1 MEFQRRWATWVMGA
15 LLLVGSLYTLFMPAP
30 AHATQMEQTPEQTP
44 FVNPFITPSPTACP
58 PSQNFKL
65 GDLVVLTSGV
75 LIRYEPNPSAP
86 FIASFPDNR
95 EFIILNEAVCVGGF
109 NWYGVQG
116 QGIRGWVSEGS
127 NNGRRVWLRLV
138 RAAAELNRCEPPL
151 ALVAG
156 ERFRLTNNVRM
167 RETPTPDGRVVTVVP
182 FDAGV
187 VVLEGPVCASNINWW
202 KVRATVV
209 GVVYDGWVAE
219 SVPTRDPFFVIA
231 TRPPCDFP
239 LRLQIG
245 EQARVIYS
253 DAQPKRLRAEPSTR
267 GAILAELIE
276 NVPLQILDGPVCS
289 DTYNWW
295 RVRVLSSSPVEG
307 WLAEGGP
314 SNYWIAPISD
324 FREP

>member
-1 MEFQRRWATWVMGA
+1 
-15 LLLVGSLYTLFMPAP
+15 
-30 AHATQMEQTPEQTP
+30 
-44 FVNPFITPSPTACP
+44 
-58 PSQNFKL
+58 
-65 GDLVVLTSGV
+65 
-75 LIRYEPNPSAP
+75 
-86 FIASFPDNR
+86 
-95 EFIILNEAVCVGGF
+95 
-109 NWYGVQG
+109 
-116 QGIRGWVSEGS
+116 
-127 NNGRRVWLRLV
+127 
-138 RAAAELNRCEPPL
+138 
-151 ALVAG
+151 
-156 ERFRLTNNVRM
+156 
-167 RETPTPDGRVVTVVP
+167 
-182 FDAGV
+182 
-187 VVLEGPVCASNINWW
+187 VCASNINWW